1 MLSSEQN
8 ERLAKIGPGTPSG
21 ELMRRYW
28 HPVAATVILDEDPV
42 QPVRI
47 LGEDLTLYRDRQ
59 GRLGLIGQR
68 CPHRAFDLR
77 FGIPEE
83 EGLRCPYHGWMFDG
97 SGTCV
102 QQPLEPPDSTYKDRV
117 SIKAYPVQEMG
128 GLVWAY
134 LGPEPAPLLPQDD
147 LFVREDGFRQI
158 LAHRLPCNWLQVMEN
173 RGDHNHATYLH
184 GRQSQY
190 IAEKQKQ
197 TDWRSRMGNGDEMM
211 RPHYQMMER
220 GAYPILQSIPNPY
233 GFSKSKRNSD
243 VTEEQAGRYWQIGTN
258 PVLFPYT
265 LYLAS
270 TTGNGHP
277 AIRRAYQIGVPIDDT
292 TTWHIYYLC
301 YVFPPE
307 VNAPKQTSI
316 PYAEVPM
323 KDEDGAY
330 VLDFI
335 TAQDAVGWWA
345 QGELTD
351 RTQEHLAVSDNLV
364 IEYRQLLEKQIAIVE
379 AGGEPMNMYW
389 EPSDA
394 FRRDI
399 NIPCIQDMDINGPAQ
414 ARTPGSVRLGNPWP
428 AQRVGDIDRF
438 GSQQDIL
445 ADLYERA
452 FGLWEAETELLRLA
466 GRDEERP
473 ATE

>member
-1 MLSSEQN
+1 
-8 ERLAKIGPGTPSG
+8 
-21 ELMRRYW
+21 MRRYW

-134 LGPEPAPLLPQDD
+134 LGPQPAPLLPQDD

-173 RGDHNHATYLH
+173 RGDASHATYLH
-184 GRQSQY
+184 GRLSMY
-190 IAEKQKQ
+190 VAEKQKR
-197 TDWRSRMGNGDEMM
+197 TDWRFRDGTGEDMM
-211 RPHYQMMER
+211 RPHWQMLER
-220 GAYPILQSIPNPY
+220 GAYPVHRYIPNRY
-233 GFSKSKRNSD
+233 GFTKARRASD
-243 VTEEQAGRYWQIGTN
+243 VTDEAAGKYWEIGAN

-265 LYLAS
+265 LYLTS
-270 TTGNGHP
+270 VTGNGRP
-277 AIRRAYQIGVPIDDT
+277 VIRRAYQIGVPIDDT

-307 VNAPKQTSI
+307 VDPPTQTSI

-323 KDEDGAY
+323 KDENGEY
-330 VLDFI
+330 ILDFI
-335 TAQDAVGWWA
+335 TAHDAVGWWA

-351 RTQEHLAVSDNLV
+351 RTQEHLAASDSV
-364 IEYRQLLEKQIAIVE
+364 IIDYRRLLEEQIAIVE
-379 AGGEPMNMYW
+379 AGGEPMSVYW

-394 FRRDI
+394 FRRDL
-399 NIPCIQDMDINGPAQ
+399 NLAPVQAMDTNWPEHS
-414 ARTPGSVRLGNPWP
+414 RVPGSARIGNPWP
-428 AQRVGDIDRF
+428 GQSVGDIDRY
-438 GSQQDIL
+438 GSQLDIL
-445 ADLYERA
+445 ADLYERSTD
-452 FGLWEAETELLRLA
+452 LWNEQAESTTV
-466 GRDEERP
+466 GR
-473 ATE
+473 